1 MDIRALPE
9 EYSDDDDDN
18 DNDKNGQGYCNDDW
32 KWHVVIKVLL

>member
-18 DNDKNGQGYCNDDW
+18 DNDKNGQGYCNDD
-32 KWHVVIKVLL
+32 